1 MRRPRSSVGFVTH
14 SNTTQRNPTAR
25 LGASCSTI
33 GGRNGNKCGRPNC
46 DPRLAPLLSR
56 KQLQTVG
63 VYLTKFF
70 GSNVRF
76 RILKEL
82 GSLEPVVCVA
92 EIVYPDR
99 FYGTRVGITRGV
111 LKMVG
116 AD

>member
-1 MRRPRSSVGFVTH
+1 
-14 SNTTQRNPTAR
+14 
-25 LGASCSTI
+25 
-33 GGRNGNKCGRPNC
+33 
-46 DPRLAPLLSR
+46 
-56 KQLQTVG
+56 VG

-92 EIVYPDR
+92 EVYYPDK

-111 LKMVG
+111 LK
-116 AD
+116 

>member
-1 MRRPRSSVGFVTH
+1 GFILHTDSTRRSPH
-14 SNTTQRNPTAR
+14 SLR
-25 LGASCSTI
+25 ASRSTI

-56 KQLQTVG
+56 KQLQTIG

-92 EIVYPDR
+92 EVYYPDK

-111 LKMVG
+111 LK
-116 AD
+116 